1 MLILEHL
8 SLAVMKE
15 SSDGES
21 VAITDSSRTSIVIAA
36 VFELGEGDEGSEM
49 EALV

>member
-1 MLILEHL
+1 MLEHL
-8 SLAVMKE
+8 SLAVAKE

-21 VAITDSSRTSIVIAA
+21 VAITDSSRTSMVIAA
-36 VFELGEGDEGSEM
+36 VFELGDGDEGSDEM